1 MGDGQCKKARPF
13 KRLGLPDQYELHFT
27 TSHGWRAVLLLKG
40 VPKMSRNRNEI
51 NPFDEW
57 FPASAVTASTTEP
70 ESEADPIEAVE
81 PEWLDTEFGGYW
93 ILPGAG
99 VPPDH
104 TAFLEE
110 ARAEFEAAGSPAE
123 WTDEAGKRHG
133 IELDPDLGELHVVFQ
148 TPRPANDDDPAGSAA
163 LPVEGQAMPG
173 EAAPATGP
181 PGIAADPS
189 ARLELALSMAARG
202 FRVFP
207 LLPGSKEPPKGV
219 AGVTRATT
227 DAATIRAWF
236 AADPAINYGVAAGSG
251 LLVVDVDG
259 EQGEASLAKLE
270 AEHGTLPATLTVG
283 SPSNGRHLYMR
294 GDDVSNSAGKIGPGI
309 DIRSAGGYVVGPGS
323 YFANAER
330 RPDKR
335 AGWYAIANDVAPAAA
350 PPWLML
356 MAGEAK
362 QRERDQAP
370 VAKQDAP
377 EDIARARHYL
387 EKDALPAIE
396 GQGGDAQTYKAAC
409 ELRDLGL
416 SEATA
421 LDLMRTLYNPRC
433 LPPWDGAGLAVK
445 VANAFAYGQNSPAV
459 KSTEAMR
466 DAAGPF
472 TPLPASEAAK
482 APAKRF
488 RATVFD
494 PTAPIDPPEH
504 YLYGLHHVKG
514 ILTVTA
520 APGGY
525 GKSQLGLGE
534 AMCMAAGRELLGER
548 VYEPLRV
555 WFVSLDDPVRIT
567 RKRAM
572 AFMKLHGLSASDFGN
587 GRLMLDGSD
596 TLPPS
601 LVKVAT
607 GGRDG
612 VKVDDATVSAFMAE
626 LKERQVD
633 VLILDPLVKFHAVEE
648 NDNPAM
654 NIVGETLAGIAA
666 RAGCAVETIVH
677 TSKPKGQQIT
687 AEHVRGA
694 SSFVNAARAVRVV
707 NPMTEDEARRLG
719 IAEEKRLR
727 LFRVDLSKGNLAPP
741 SDARWFQRM
750 PVALD
755 NGNDRMPEGESFP
768 AVTRYR
774 LPDPIAT
781 TTDLDIAKA
790 LKKLAAGPD
799 GAGSPWRASD
809 KASGYIGVGIAE
821 ALGLDTGDP
830 QTRATCR
837 RLIKDWLARG
847 LLIERRTRVKSEGRD
862 TPFIHIPAD
871 WRERLA
877 ALAASA
883 RACAVTAD
891 EAGPGIEDP
900 NRRT

>member
-1 MGDGQCKKARPF
+1 VSDLDIMNPEFWRRP
-13 KRLGLPDQYELHFT
+13 E
-27 TSHGWRAVLLLKG
+27 
-40 VPKMSRNRNEI
+40 
-51 NPFDEW
+51 
-57 FPASAVTASTTEP
+57 PASSNGPSVVS
-70 ESEADPIEAVE
+70 ADQ
-81 PEWLDTEFGGYW
+81 
-93 ILPGAG
+93 
-99 VPPDH
+99 
-104 TAFLEE
+104 
-110 ARAEFEAAGSPAE
+110 R
-123 WTDEAGKRHG
+123 
-133 IELDPDLGELHVVFQ
+133 
-148 TPRPANDDDPAGSAA
+148 DDDPSEALTPAAPSAPRPISRVEWAVEMARRGLHILRLAVGDQAPAAMWKQDGSREEDKPTRDEARIREMFRQYPGMNYACVPLGSFAIIDVDTRKNGEATLEA
-163 LPVEGQAMPG
+163 LPFALPKNTFTVKTPG
-173 EAAPATGP
+173 GGAHIYYKTDTP
-181 PGIAADPS
+181 I
-189 ARLELALSMAARG
+189 RG
-202 FRVFP
+202 GTDK
-207 LLPGSKEPPKGV
+207 LGKGV
-219 AGVTRATT
+219 DVQAGTR
-227 DAATIRAWF
+227 
-236 AADPAINYGVAAGSG
+236 
-251 LLVVDVDG
+251 
-259 EQGEASLAKLE
+259 
-270 AEHGTLPATLTVG
+270 
-283 SPSNGRHLYMR
+283 
-294 GDDVSNSAGKIGPGI
+294 
-309 DIRSAGGYVVGPGS
+309 YVVGPGS
-323 YFANAER
+323 RFTDPHGKKGYTG
-330 RPDKR
+330 D
-335 AGWYAIANDVAPAAA
+335 YIVTCDAPIAAA
-350 PPWLML
+350 PESLKL
-356 MAGEAK
+356 ACGEMRNE
-362 QRERDQAP
+362 RERDQGS
-370 VAKQDAP
+370 VAAQDAP

-387 EKDALPAIE
+387 ENDAPLAIE
-396 GQGGDAQTYKAAC
+396 GQGGDAQTYKVAC
-409 ELRDLGL
+409 ELRDMGMR
-416 SEATA
+416 EGTA
-421 LDLMRTLYNPRC
+421 LELMAEHWNVRC
-433 LPPWDGAGLAVK
+433 TPPWDSAGLAVK

-459 KSTEAMR
+459 KSTEAMK
-466 DAAGPF
+466 DEAGAPVA
-472 TPLPASEAAK
+472 LPASEAAT

-525 GKSQLGLGE
+525 GKSQLGLAE

-555 WFVSLDDPVRIT
+555 WFLSLDDPLRIT
-567 RKRAM
+567 RKRAV
-572 AFMKLHGLSASDFGN
+572 AFMRLHGLSASDFGN

-790 LKKLAAGPD
+790 LEKLAAGPD

>member
-1 MGDGQCKKARPF
+1 MSEPTDLFNDPLNPF
-13 KRLGLPDQYELHFT
+13 GIGRSAEAEIGREAVPIDFVDLDMLGLVWNGT
-27 TSHGWRAVLLLKG
+27 
-40 VPKMSRNRNEI
+40 
-51 NPFDEW
+51 W
-57 FPASAVTASTTEP
+57 FALPETA
-70 ESEADPIEAVE
+70 A
-81 PEWLDTEFGGYW
+81 
-93 ILPGAG
+93 
-99 VPPDH
+99 PPDH
-104 TAFLEE
+104 AAFLAASRAAFDADLTGCEWDDLLGALQVANDGAPAELPPGGPQTPLRSRE
-110 ARAEFEAAGSPAE
+110 ASGGTLEAANAPPA
-123 WTDEAGKRHG
+123 
-133 IELDPDLGELHVVFQ
+133 
-148 TPRPANDDDPAGSAA
+148 S
-163 LPVEGQAMPG
+163 
-173 EAAPATGP
+173 TGP
-181 PGIAADPS
+181 PTILDS
-189 ARLELALSMAARG
+189 ALAMAARG
-202 FRVFP
+202 LAVLPVRAGGKVP
-207 LLPGSKEPPKGV
+207 LAPDWPD
-219 AGVTRATT
+219 TATT
-227 DAATIRAWF
+227 DEAMIRRLFKAGP
-236 AADPAINYGVAAGSG
+236 DSINFGIAGRGLLILDLDRKEGHDGVA
-251 LLVVDVDG
+251 
-259 EQGEASLAKLE
+259 ELAKLE
-270 AEHGTLPATLTVG
+270 VPHGALPPTFAIRT
-283 SPSNGRHLYMR
+283 PSGGRHLYFR
-294 GDDVSNSAGKIGPGI
+294 SPAPVANSAGKLAPGV
-309 DIRSAGGYVVGPGS
+309 DVRGERGQCLGPGS
-323 YFANAER
+323 IV
-330 RPDKR
+330 DGKR
-335 AGWYAIANDVAPAAA
+335 YAIEQDAPIAEAPHWLFSMAGDPKPRERSADRTPAASLDQEEDLAWARRYLATEAPAAVLGKGNA
-350 PPWLML
+350 TVYAVACRLVVRGIAEDTAIALMW
-356 MAGEAK
+356 E
-362 QRERDQAP
+362 
-370 VAKQDAP
+370 
-377 EDIARARHYL
+377 
-387 EKDALPAIE
+387 
-396 GQGGDAQTYKAAC
+396 
-409 ELRDLGL
+409 
-416 SEATA
+416 
-421 LDLMRTLYNPRC
+421 LYNPRC
-433 LPPWDGAGLAVK
+433 APPWGANEADSFE
-445 VANAFAYGQNSPAV
+445 APIRSAFQRSQNRPASE
-459 KSTEAMR
+459 STEMLKNE
-466 DAAGPF
+466 AGEPV
-472 TPLPASEAAK
+472 TLPLPASEAAT

-494 PTAPIDPPEH
+494 PAAPIDPPEH

-525 GKSQLGLGE
+525 GKSQLGLAE

-555 WFVSLDDPVRIT
+555 WFLSLDDPLRIT
-567 RKRAM
+567 RKRAV
-572 AFMKLHGLSASDFGN
+572 AFMRLHGLSASDFGN

-607 GGRDG
+607 GGREG
-612 VKVDDATVSAFMAE
+612 VKVDDATVSAFIAE

-790 LKKLAAGPD
+790 LEKLAAGPD

-877 ALAASA
+877 ALAVSA